1 MSIRIRIV
9 AGYVTALVVLLI
21 IGLTS
26 HFNTKRL
33 IEDSHWVTHTHS
45 VLEGVERLSSAL
57 HDQDSGLR
65 SYVMT
70 GNADYLEASRMGEA
84 NARTALDEIARATSD
99 NPAQQ
104 RRISE
109 LRGLLS
115 AQHEH
120 WATTLRE
127 YQEHG
132 ADAGRKLGQSDAGR
146 SGMQALDAMA
156 RAMSD
161 AEAHLLTVRNQ
172 ATEDSADE
180 ALSFTAWGTASAFL
194 LLGVLGYYITHSIV
208 EPIRRITEGAGTIGA
223 GNLKFRVNMKR
234 SDEIG
239 ELSIAIDRMAENL
252 DSTLVSVESEKRSR
266 ERMESLLATIAE
278 TANDLVSATAEIS
291 AATSQQ
297 SAGAQEQAAA
307 VAQTVTTVNAVVQ
320 TSEQAADRARTV
332 ADTAQRSLEVS
343 RTGRRVVDDSV
354 QMMGTVK
361 ERVEASTDGI
371 LALAEQAQSIG
382 AIITSVTEIAE
393 QTNLLALNAAIEAS
407 RAGEQGRGFGVVA
420 AEIKT
425 LAGQSK
431 KATLQVRQIL
441 GEIQRATTS
450 AVMSTEECTK
460 SVNSAVAVIVQ
471 AGETIRA
478 LSEVISQASQAATQI
493 AASAGQQASG
503 TAQIHQAMQ
512 NIDQVTV
519 QNLGSTRQMEQ
530 AAKDLNLL
538 GGRLRE
544 RLSSFERG
552 LVGQS

>member
-1 MSIRIRIV
+1 MSIRNRIV
-9 AGYVTALVVLLI
+9 FGYVAALAVLLV
-21 IGLTS
+21 IGTTCY
-26 HFNTKRL
+26 FNTRRL
-33 IEDSHWVTHTHS
+33 IADSHWVTHTHA
-45 VLEGVERLSSAL
+45 VLESVERLTGAL
-57 HDQDSGLR
+57 HDQDSNLR
-65 SYVMT
+65 SYLLT
-70 GNADYLEASRMGEA
+70 GGADYLEAARMGEA
-84 NARTALDEIARATSD
+84 AARTSLDEIARLTAD

-104 RRISE
+104 RRVSE
-109 LRGLLS
+109 MRGQLS
-115 AQHEH
+115 SQHEH
-120 WATTLRE
+120 WTNTLRA
-127 YQEHG
+127 YQERG
-132 ADAGRKLGQSDAGR
+132 ADAGNLLGQSSAGK
-146 SGMQALDAMA
+146 SGMEALEGTG
-156 RAMSD
+156 RALAD

-172 ATEDSADE
+172 ATEDSAE
-180 ALSFTAWGTASAFL
+180 QTISFTIWGTASMFL
-194 LLGVLGYYITHSIV
+194 FLAVLAYLITRSIV
-208 EPIRRITEGAGTIGA
+208 VPLQQITEGANHIGG
-223 GNLKFRVNMKR
+223 GNLKYRIGVERKDEMGLL
-234 SDEIG
+234 SDA
-239 ELSIAIDRMAENL
+239 LNVMAENL
-252 DSTLVSVESEKRSR
+252 GRTLVSVESEKKGR
-266 ERMESLLATIAE
+266 ERVESLLATIAE

-320 TSEQAADRARTV
+320 TSEQAADRARVV

-343 RTGRRVVDDSV
+343 RTGRKVVDESV

-361 ERVEASTDGI
+361 ERVEASTEGI
-371 LALAEQAQSIG
+371 LSLAEQAQSIG
-382 AIITSVTEIAE
+382 TIITSVSEIAE

-441 GEIQRATTS
+441 GEIQRATTG
-450 AVMSTEECTK
+450 AVMATEECSK
-460 SVNSAVAVIVQ
+460 SVNGAVSVIVQ

-478 LSEVISQASQAATQI
+478 LTEVITQASQAATQI

-544 RLSSFERG
+544 RLTSFERG
-552 LVGQS
+552 VVGQS